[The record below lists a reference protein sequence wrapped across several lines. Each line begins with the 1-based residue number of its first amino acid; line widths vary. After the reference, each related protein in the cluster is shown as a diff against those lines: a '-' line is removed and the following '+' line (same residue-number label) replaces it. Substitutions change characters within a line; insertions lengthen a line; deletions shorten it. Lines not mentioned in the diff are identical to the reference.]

1 MSGTYEFVIDG
12 TTIPTSEKPARG
24 PIVDIGRKRWIEQEV
39 LGNASPGTIL
49 TLIGESSQKWD
60 FKSRAGETIKDKY
73 LAVYNGE
80 AEVVFKTPQDST
92 GFNVVMTKLSV
103 EYKTPLHNS
112 LYLCEFTL
120 VRRS

>member
-1 MSGTYEFVIDG
+1 MSITYEFTIDG
-12 TTIPTSEKPARG
+12 TVIPTGEKPARG
-24 PIVDIGRKRWIEQEV
+24 PIVDFGRKRWIEQEV

-60 FKSRAGETIKDKY
+60 FESRATTAIKDKL

-80 AEVVFKTPQDST
+80 IPVLLKTPQDAT
-92 GFNVVMTKLSV
+92 GFNVLMTKFFV

-112 LYLCEFTL
+112 LFLCKFTL
-120 VRRS
+120 VRR